1 MKQFSV
7 KEVSE
12 RVLASDFFLSTVWEY
27 LVCQPQYDEGANYKG
42 SIYPLI
48 DKVTVE
54 YSSRSSSI
62 LAIFAHLFHFELIFP
77 AILANFSLFD
87 HMASFLSK

>member
-27 LVCQPQYDEGANYKG
+27 LVCQPQYDEGVITRGAFILSLTKL
-42 SIYPLI
+42 PLN
-48 DKVTVE
+48 
-54 YSSRSSSI
+54 I
-62 LAIFAHLFHFELIFP
+62 LHVRHQF
-77 AILANFSLFD
+77 
-87 HMASFLSK
+87 

>member
-27 LVCQPQYDEGANYKG
+27 LVCQPQYDEGAITRG
-42 SIYPLI
+42 AFILSLTEVPLN
-48 DKVTVE
+48 
-54 YSSRSSSI
+54 I
-62 LAIFAHLFHFELIFP
+62 LHVRHQF
-77 AILANFSLFD
+77 
-87 HMASFLSK
+87 

>member
-27 LVCQPQYDEGANYKG
+27 LVCHPQYDEGAITRG
-42 SIYPLI
+42 AFILSLTELPLN
-48 DKVTVE
+48 
-54 YSSRSSSI
+54 I
-62 LAIFAHLFHFELIFP
+62 LHVRHQF
-77 AILANFSLFD
+77 
-87 HMASFLSK
+87 